1 MSSPQGAVRSKTPFP
16 FVGLA
21 VAVLLVHAI
30 LVALL
35 PENPYRAAIALVALL
50 AVGYCALVLV
60 AGRDLELSALEILA
74 FSVVLTILITAL
86 SAIGVSLLGIPITVF
101 AVVIVGLPM
110 ALLAWILRRPR
121 LRSLLAIGDFAR
133 GLFDFSDY
141 SKVEKGAATVLLVAI
156 AASLGVLLSLS
167 AVNFPDTLSP
177 GIAITGPDGKTGS
190 LPYRVTVGQAQAI
203 IVSAFGGSTG
213 GPFVVRIRL
222 VPQNATGNET
232 FHAVAPT
239 SPLMMDAF
247 AQYNTSIVLASR
259 GVWNQTFSIAI
270 DVAGNLDL
278 RFELL
283 DQTSAI
289 VATNRL
295 PLIAS

>member
-35 PENPYRAAIALVALL
+35 PENPYRAAVALVALL
-50 AVGYCALVLV
+50 AVGYCALALV

-121 LRSLLAIGDFAR
+121 LRSLLAVGEFAR

-141 SKVEKGAATVLLVAI
+141 SRVEKGAAAVLLVAI
-156 AASLGVLLSLS
+156 AASLGVLLSLTRSPPGSPSRGRMGKRGVSHTELRLARPKPSSFPRS
-167 AVNFPDTLSP
+167 AVRPVALSWCESGSSPKMRP
-177 GIAITGPDGKTGS
+177 GTRP
-190 LPYRVTVGQAQAI
+190 
-203 IVSAFGGSTG
+203 ST
-213 GPFVVRIRL
+213 PSHRPRR
-222 VPQNATGNET
+222 
-232 FHAVAPT
+232 
-239 SPLMMDAF
+239 S
-247 AQYNTSIVLASR
+247 
-259 GVWNQTFSIAI
+259 
-270 DVAGNLDL
+270 
-278 RFELL
+278 
-283 DQTSAI
+283 
-289 VATNRL
+289 
-295 PLIAS
+295 